1 VTVALVHV
9 LDGSDSLL
17 LGLVRKHRSEGAVT
31 DGADV
36 GNLGAVLLVDDE
48 AAPLVALETNVVET
62 KTVGVRAATDSDKDD
77 ISVKL

>member
-1 VTVALVHV
+1 
-9 LDGSDSLL
+9 
-17 LGLVRKHRSEGAVT
+17 VRKHRSEGAVT

-62 KTVGVRAATDSDKDD
+62 KTVGVGAAADSDKDD
-77 ISVKL
+77 IGVKL

>member
-1 VTVALVHV
+1 
-9 LDGSDSLL
+9 
-17 LGLVRKHRSEGAVT
+17 
-31 DGADV
+31 V

-77 ISVKL
+77 IGVKL